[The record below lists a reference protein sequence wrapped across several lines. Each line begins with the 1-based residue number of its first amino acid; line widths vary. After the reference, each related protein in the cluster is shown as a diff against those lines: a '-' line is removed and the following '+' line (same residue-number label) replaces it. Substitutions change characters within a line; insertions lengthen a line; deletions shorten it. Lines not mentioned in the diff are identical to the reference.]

1 MINKY
6 RKRAGF
12 TLLELLLVIVL
23 ISILAAMTIP
33 RFVGRSEKAKIAAA
47 HADVNANLSIAL
59 DLYELDNGTYPTSEQ
74 GLQALVIE
82 PDVPP
87 LPRNWQGPYI
97 KGINRFRDAWGNP
110 YQYVYPGTHN
120 QHSYDLFSK
129 GPDGLDGTP
138 DDVTNWI
145 DENQILED

>member
-1 MINKY
+1 MMNKY
-6 RKRAGF
+6 PKKGGF

-33 RFVGRSEKAKIAAA
+33 RFVGRSEKAKIAAT
-47 HADVNANLSIAL
+47 HADINANLSIAL
-59 DLYELDNGTYPTSEQ
+59 DLYELDNGTYPTTEQ

-87 LPRNWQGPYI
+87 IPRNWQGPYI
-97 KGINRFRDAWGNP
+97 KGINRFRDAWDNP
-110 YQYVYPGTHN
+110 YQYAYPGTHN

-145 DENQILED
+145 DENQIRED